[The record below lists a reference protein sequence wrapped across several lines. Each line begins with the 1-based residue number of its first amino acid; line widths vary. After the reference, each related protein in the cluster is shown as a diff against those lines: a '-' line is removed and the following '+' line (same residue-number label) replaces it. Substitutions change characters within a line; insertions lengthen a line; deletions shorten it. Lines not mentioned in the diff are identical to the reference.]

1 MQNYIIIS
9 RTFEETTPES
19 AENGEFS
26 ETGFTDERQEV
37 TFSKLV
43 RLMKSHNQAS
53 QSPNNGGTNV
63 WYSTGFYVDDYA
75 TGTEINES
83 VHYHKDNAPNVAKYW
98 KWAAKFAG
106 HDIKEG

>member
-1 MQNYIIIS
+1 MHNKIFIT
-9 RTFEETTPES
+9 RTFEEITPES
-19 AENGEFS
+19 AEDGEFS
-26 ETGFTDERQEV
+26 DNGIIAGCEEV
-37 TFSKLV
+37 TFRELV
-43 RLMKSHNQAS
+43 SLMESHNEAS

-83 VHYHKDNAPNVAKYW
+83 IHYHKDNAPNVAKYW

-106 HDIKEG
+106 HKIKEG